1 VKTHYNKKKAQAE
14 QILSNREFQQTE
26 LLGEFC
32 ERLCAAPFIKKPDTI
47 TLWLELWPFFDEEQR
62 RLLMDLPDP
71 CLKHVE
77 SRLGKEKR
85 GEHLLI
91 GVKRLIR
98 HDPHLFLEGLRL
110 YPHAVCRT
118 AEAIGP
124 LSEGMWE
131 PLESDLRQHRLW
143 LVNWET
149 TEDEFWEAVE
159 MLVQFRELPQSVLD
173 FLDYDRPKEKAPLD
187 EFQSSLTNYLLRS
200 RIEKI
205 RLATYDLLRC
215 HHPEPVVEVGLN
227 K

>member
-1 VKTHYNKKKAQAE
+1 MTTHYNKKRAQAE
-14 QILSNREFQQTE
+14 QILEKQEFEQTT
-26 LLGEFC
+26 LLEDFC

-47 TLWLELWPFFDEEQR
+47 TLWLELWPYFNQEQR
-62 RLLMDLPDP
+62 ELLTDLPDP

-77 SRLGKEKR
+77 SRMGKEKR
-85 GEHLLI
+85 AENLLV
-91 GVKRLIR
+91 GVKRLIE

-124 LSEGMWE
+124 LSDEMWE
-131 PLESDLRQHRLW
+131 PLSKELWDHRLW
-143 LVNWET
+143 QVEWET
-149 TEDEFWEAVE
+149 TEAELWEAAE
-159 MLVQFRELPQSVLD
+159 MLWEFRELPQSVLD
-173 FLDYDRPKEKAPLD
+173 FLDYDRPKEKAPID

-205 RLATYDLLRC
+205 RLATYELLRC